1 MHAKRVE
8 RGPSQLSYRLR
19 RFRAAEPPLVSGV
32 GSIYYK
38 LRPDVRR
45 FSDGGDRLAR
55 CRKCG
60 ARIVLLP
67 DDRRQG
73 FCFDCFDTLEVVAAA
88 V

>member
-1 MHAKRVE
+1 MSRSRAQNFFIDSDSTAPRSRLSS
-8 RGPSQLSYRLR
+8 RGYGRIS
-19 RFRAAEPPLVSGV
+19 F
-32 GSIYYK
+32 K

-45 FSDGGDRLAR
+45 FSEGGDRFGR

-73 FCFDCFDTLEVVAAA
+73 FCFDCFDTLEVTPA
-88 V
+88 VV

>member
-1 MHAKRVE
+1 LSQRRAHNFLIESGSSARRSRLSSRGFE
-8 RGPSQLSYRLR
+8 RI
-19 RFRAAEPPLVSGV
+19 A
-32 GSIYYK
+32 IK

-45 FSDGGDRLAR
+45 FSEGGDRFGR

-73 FCFDCFDTLEVVAAA
+73 FCFDCFDTFEVTAAA

>member
-1 MHAKRVE
+1 MNAERVG
-8 RGPSQLSYRLR
+8 RDAHNFLIGSNDSAPRSRLSS
-19 RFRAAEPPLVSGV
+19 PGV
-32 GSIYYK
+32 GTIAFR
-38 LRPDVRR
+38 LRPDVRH

-60 ARIVLLP
+60 TRIVLLP

-73 FCFDCFDTLEVVAAA
+73 FCFDCYDTLEVTVAA

>member
-1 MHAKRVE
+1 MSRATAQNSFIDSESSAR
-8 RGPSQLSYRLR
+8 RSRLS
-19 RFRAAEPPLVSGV
+19 SG
-32 GSIYYK
+32 GLGIAFK

-45 FSDGGDRLAR
+45 FSEGGDRFGH

-73 FCFDCFDTLEVVAAA
+73 FCFDCFDSLEVAPAIA
-88 V
+88 

>member
-1 MHAKRVE
+1 VHT
-8 RGPSQLSYRLR
+8 
-19 RFRAAEPPLVSGV
+19 
-32 GSIYYK
+32 IYLK

-45 FSDGGDRLAR
+45 FSDGGDRSGR

-60 ARIVLLP
+60 TRIVLLP

-73 FCFDCFDTLEVVAAA
+73 FCFDCYDTLEVIAA

>member
-1 MHAKRVE
+1 
-8 RGPSQLSYRLR
+8 L
-19 RFRAAEPPLVSGV
+19 
-32 GSIYYK
+32 GSIAIK

-45 FSDGGDRLAR
+45 FSEGGDRFGR

-73 FCFDCFDTLEVVAAA
+73 FCFDCYDTLEVAAAA